1 MNKTKRILLVLLA
14 VFSAIGLWAQ
24 TTLLTQGF
32 ESTNMPSGW
41 TTNTAGSGNRIST
54 ADKHGGSRSCQ
65 IIVPANGAGNPWST
79 QLSVPAI
86 NNIPLEHV
94 IRISFWMRAVD
105 GDGQIRIST
114 GAKQLAQEGAYNT
127 DRQYLPTLTISDTW
141 TQYTHEIV
149 YDAGRM
155 ISTSSTLKLTFD
167 MGSVKGKTY
176 YVDDILVEDLGHGVI
191 DPNNYGN
198 FDEPFVDYAII
209 KSSGFEINSLAEVGT
224 VTGNIS
230 LSTEDKHDGAKSI
243 KAVNGAGTTP
253 DGLQLQLSETS
264 VIANNS
270 YKIYFWA
277 KAVGGAGQISVS
289 TAGGDQLTGSLSAKT
304 ISGEWAQYVYEGLKA
319 TGSNLQLYF
328 NMGSVADKTYFIDD
342 IYLVD
347 ITEPIL
353 DFSDGDNAT
362 RPLAKEHSK
371 FLGNIIAASSVSSV
385 PANFGTY
392 WNQVTAENGG
402 KWGTVLGNINNTTY
416 NWNAAD
422 AAYNYAKNNGLS
434 YKYHALVWGS
444 QEPSGLTG
452 VAPEVQ
458 KAKLEAYIEAV
469 AERYPD
475 LEFIDVV
482 NEPLHAPSNMREA
495 IGGNGETGWDWIV
508 WSFEKARSL
517 FPNAKLLINEYGV
530 IGDLPYAQR
539 YMEIIN
545 ILKERNLIDAI
556 GIQCHHFTI
565 DGVSVATMKQVLDL
579 LETSGLPVYVTE
591 FDATGDGSEKSQYRS
606 YKQKFPVL
614 WEHPAVAGV
623 TLWGYITGSTWKEG
637 TGIVSGPA
645 TTATERLAMKWLKSY
660 MVSDASHVPNKF
672 VDTDEPAGPQRI
684 TTFDFESG
692 NIDGW
697 SKPNPAEGIDITTED
712 KHGGTYALKL
722 VNGTGTSAWSVQATT
737 PKIPIVK
744 GHTYKL
750 SFWVRAVG
758 GGGQGRVSTGAG
770 QLGNQYL
777 ASQTNLPNTWRQI
790 TYNNLSAVGDT
801 LQLSFDFGYIANK
814 TYYIDDIVLEDLS
827 ADEEIIEITGD
838 PLAKDHTKFLG
849 NVIAGYIPAT
859 FDNYW
864 NQVTAEN
871 GGKWGSVEGTRD
883 VFSWTQAD
891 LAYNHAQ
898 TKKIPYKYHTF
909 VWGNQ
914 EPNWLTTISHE
925 EQIAELKEYMQA
937 VAERYPN
944 IDYIDVV
951 NEPLTG
957 HNPSNMRAALGGTGE
972 TGWDWVIESFRLA
985 REYFPNTDLHINDY
999 GIISDMN
1006 AARTYVT
1013 IINLLK
1019 ERDLIDG
1026 IGIQCHAF
1034 NMNGVSITTMT
1045 NVLDLLGATGLPIY
1059 VSELDMDVTSA
1070 TNETGQANLYRQKFP
1085 VLWEH
1090 ESVAGVTLWGYIM
1103 GTTWRT
1109 TSGIVEANNKEREAM
1124 TWLKEY
1130 MASETSKAVK
1140 NKFTSDVTLKT
1151 LEITGGELTP
1161 AFSPDVFQYTVK
1173 AGAEGIVIGTIA
1185 TNNRRANV
1193 EITTSSSRRAPGA
1206 QTVLPGQ
1213 TITITI
1219 TGEDASFTGT
1229 YTITVKSDV
1238 VPPLVYNEEN
1248 TGAAYPKP
1256 ALIDDLTQLP
1266 FVQKLPDPFKFTD
1279 GSRSTDFADW
1289 SQRRNEIKA
1298 MIEHYEIGTK
1308 PTNTPEEVTATYN
1321 EATRVLTVNVT
1332 VNGQTL
1338 TLTSTITLPAG
1349 EGPFPAMIG
1358 GSGNIYSS
1366 RNIAQIPFNHGQVM
1380 AHTQVRGNEPI
1391 NRLYPELTYMG
1402 AYSAWSW
1409 GISRLID
1416 GIEIALSDKID
1427 VSRLGVTGCSYAGK
1441 MALFAGAFD
1450 ERIALTIAQESG
1462 GGGYPA
1468 WRVSETIGSVENIG
1482 STNYSWFV
1490 EDMRRFSGNNAP
1502 RLPHD
1507 HHELLAMVAPR
1518 ALLVTGNAD
1527 MEWLADPSGY
1537 VSSRAAKYVYDTFG
1551 IGDRF
1556 GMSITNG
1563 HAHCAFPADLTTRVE
1578 AFVDK
1583 FLLGKEDVNTDVFA
1597 YPASYE
1603 NINYQFWMSDWA
1615 NVTEPTV
1622 ELEQYFYEAESR
1634 ECIGIGSDF
1643 VVGND
1648 EGASNGQYLT
1658 ITTVSGND
1666 TPPAIGSVINLP
1678 VTVNNHGT
1686 YYFYFRL
1693 NCQST
1698 DNDSFWVKIGGR
1710 TYEKHEGLST
1720 NGEWAWLPI
1729 TSAELTKGRH
1739 VVTIG
1744 YNGGGAKLDRIYV
1757 TNDATEIPTGMG
1769 GVECECIA
1777 LPIVTTF
1784 DFETGD
1790 IEGWA
1795 KQNPG
1800 GGIDITQED
1809 KYGGNY
1815 ALKMVSRG
1823 GSAWSV
1829 QAFSPH
1835 IDIVPEH
1842 EYKVSFWI
1850 KAAGGTG
1857 RGRISTQVGKLGG
1870 TYWADFNVPAD
1881 EWTQIVYDGLIAAE
1895 SPVRLSFDI
1904 GYVARTYYIDDIM
1917 IEDMTAKIAQDA
1929 TLKSLEVVG
1938 EVLTPAFDPEISEY
1952 TVLTGASS
1960 VEIIALSNNSN
1971 ASVFGAGTS
1980 NVSLGANDITITVT
1994 GEDGVST
2001 KQYKITVTRLNSSAI
2016 DWLTEFQVMD
2026 GLGTSNAFNK
2036 ASAIRQVYEI
2046 NPESGQRLLDLLFD
2060 DEKGIGLDIV
2070 RMIVGDG
2077 GITNPSTRAEWG
2089 NRWYD
2094 GPSDTVEPEEGQFVW
2109 DQPGWNDPTAPN
2121 YKGNFDKD
2129 NVWMCHKAMEYG
2141 VKTFYA
2147 NAWTPPYWMKQNNSV
2162 VGNNSGNQ
2170 TQGTQGDRLKDDY
2183 YGKYANY
2190 LIQFA
2195 LGYYREFGIH
2205 ITHIGP
2211 ANESEASHTSYSGFR
2226 INVEQYQKLL
2236 GEMKIKL
2243 AEYADDFAALG
2254 ITPPII
2260 VGPEGTSINQSANT
2274 GGSNYGALM
2283 SSDIG
2288 KEMFGVFSTHL
2299 YGGAN
2304 TFANGP
2310 QTATAATGSF
2320 PTWLRDYN
2328 SIWQTEYMTQN
2339 NSSSASSANT
2349 QLYANQGIT
2358 DGLYWANLISNMFAS
2373 DPGFTGWIWWWA
2385 AAANGA
2391 DGSDLIRI
2399 FNSGSPQG
2407 NGSTTSG
2414 VYRVFKRFYTFGNFS
2429 RFVNPG
2435 FVRIGANRAPVS
2447 GVNVTAYKDPATDK
2461 YVIVAVNTST
2471 TTEQTISFSLKDFPT
2486 GANAVVGYVTDASR
2500 NQKKLDPISITGGQF
2515 IATLPINSVITFV
2528 PESIDNLPGLDTNR
2542 DIFSILEAEENDGIG
2557 GNVSVVDGS
2566 VNKAVDGLKNGNY
2579 IKYANVDFVDGSAN
2593 GGIVR
2598 RHVLSLDAIVK
2609 APVGGII
2616 EARIDN
2622 PYDGKIVGRFVIA
2635 EGNNS
2640 YQTVSAQIN
2649 TGDNAAQGFHDLYLI
2664 FGGSEESIFTVDR
2677 FVFGEKVVATDFWA
2691 ASNNLVSNGSFETGS
2706 GSPRRP
2712 TGWTTIAGANALE
2725 ATSNQTYSAP
2735 PTATNQTAAYSAQ
2748 SLAGAGVAQD
2758 VTTALAGKDGLKM
2771 QIISQFMPTT
2781 FGESDAQV
2789 KLVAYNGTTVVD
2801 TKVIASRKINQKE
2814 VTYGKATQKAGFLP
2828 WFWFQLDSVFTY
2840 EEPTVAFTKI
2850 QIEFTDNTANDLFIE
2865 EVSLTLAN
2873 YNPIVITPM
2882 EVVEITPADG
2892 TAGVLDVALNA
2903 EVKVTFNQSIE
2914 TFGTPDLTNIT
2925 ISGATGVSA
2934 SFEGNVITIAH
2945 SDFDYD
2951 TEYTVTIPAGSVADY
2966 NSDIVWTFT
2975 TRKAPMELI
2984 STIPANGTAGVLD
2997 VALNAEVKVTFNQSI
3012 ETFGTPDL
3020 TNITISGVSG
3030 VSASF
3035 TSDVI
3040 TIAHA
3045 NFDYDTEYTVTV
3057 PSGSV
3062 VGYDN
3067 AIVWKFTTRKP
3078 PMELISVTPA
3088 DGTAGVLD
3096 VALNADVKVTFNQ
3109 PVATFGTPNLT
3120 NIVINGA
3127 TEVSAS
3133 FVGNEIIIA
3142 HGDFQY
3148 DTEYTVTIPTGSVVG
3163 YTDAIIWKFTT
3174 RKPDMDVISKTP
3186 ADGTAGVLDVALN
3199 AEVKVTFNQSVA
3211 TFGTPNLTNIVIS
3224 GATGVSASFADNVIT
3239 IAHGDFQY
3247 DTEYTVTIPAGS
3259 VVGYDNAIVWKFTTR
3274 KPPMELISAT
3284 PANGTVNVMLNADV
3298 KVTFNQSITMFG
3310 TPDLSNIVI
3319 SGANGVSALFADNVI
3334 TIAHS
3339 NFEYDTE
3346 YTVTIPAG
3354 SIVGYDEAV
3363 VWKFTTIKAMAVV
3376 SLIPADG
3383 TAGVLDVAL
3392 NAEVKVIFNQSVA
3405 TFGTPVLDNVTINGV
3420 TIGVSASF
3428 ADNVITIAHSDF
3440 QYDTEY
3446 TVTVPTGSVVGYD
3459 NAILWKFTT
3468 RKPPM
3473 ELISVIPNNG
3483 ATGVAVDAE
3492 ITVTFNQSVA
3502 MFGTPKLYKIELS
3515 ETMGVQVS
3523 SNGSVITITHNDF
3536 APNTEYTVTIPAGT
3550 IIGYD
3555 MDIVRKFTTSN
3566 APIEILAV
3574 TPADGSIDVDVDAP
3588 ITVTFQ
3594 KNPYIN
3600 GIEPSWDLITIKDA
3614 AGNDVSG
3621 AVMGMGISGNTFT
3634 ISHSTF
3640 NYETEYT
3647 VNIPVGTITGLTANK
3662 TWKFTTGKNPNGIG
3676 NLNTDNVTV
3685 YPTITS
3691 DKVQVTTS
3699 NKAHIRLCDLTG
3711 KTIEAH
3717 DSMGGVYELDLS
3729 SRATGVYFTIIT
3741 IGEKTITHK
3750 IVKK

>member
-1 MNKTKRILLVLLA
+1 MKKTKRILLVLLA
-14 VFSAIGLWAQ
+14 VFYAVGLWAQ
-24 TTLLTQGF
+24 TTLFSYGF
-32 ESTNMPSGW
+32 ETNTPSGW
-41 TTNTAGSGNRIST
+41 TTNPGTGGSTAIST
-54 ADKHGGSRSCQ
+54 NDKHDGSRSYRVV
-65 IIVPANGAGNPWST
+65 VPANGAGNPWST
-79 QLSVPAI
+79 QFGLPTLQ
-86 NNIPLEHV
+86 NIPLEHV
-94 IRISFWMRAVD
+94 IRISFWMRAD
-105 GDGQIRIST
+105 GGDGQIRIST

-176 YVDDILVEDLGHGVI
+176 FVDDILVEDLGHGVI
-191 DPNNYGN
+191 DPNNYGS
-198 FDEPFVDYAII
+198 FAEPFADYTII

-224 VTGNIS
+224 ATGNIS
-230 LSTEDKHDGAKSI
+230 LSTEDKHDGTKAL
-243 KAVNGAGTTP
+243 KAVNGASTTP

-264 VIANNS
+264 VIANHS

-289 TAGGDQLTGSLSAKT
+289 TAGGNQLTGSLSAKT
-304 ISGEWAQYVYEGLKA
+304 ISGEWAQYVYENLKA
-319 TGSNLQLYF
+319 NGDALQLYF

-347 ITEPIL
+347 ITEPVL

-362 RPLAKEHSK
+362 RPLAKDHSK
-371 FLGNIIAASSVSSV
+371 FLGNIIAASSVSGV

-402 KWGTVLGNINNTTY
+402 KWGTVLGSINNTTY
-416 NWNAAD
+416 SWNAAD

-452 VAPEVQ
+452 VAPAVQ

-469 AERYPD
+469 AARYPD

-495 IGGNGETGWDWIV
+495 IGGDGETGWDWII

-517 FPNAKLLINEYGV
+517 FPNATLLINEFGV

-591 FDATGDGSEKSQYRS
+591 FDAIGDGSEKSQYRS

-645 TTATERLAMKWLKSY
+645 TTATERLALKWLKSY
-660 MVSDASHVPNKF
+660 MVSDASKVTNKF
-672 VDTDEPAGPQRI
+672 TSDVTLKSLEIVGATLTPAFNPAVLEYTITTAASSIEIKATTNNRRATVSGTGTHDISAGENRFTITVTGEDGVSTRQYVVVVTIPAAPARI

-697 SKPNPAEGIDITTED
+697 IKANLGAGIDITTED
-712 KHGGTYALKL
+712 KHGGTYALKMI
-722 VNGTGTSAWSVQATT
+722 NGTGTSAWSVQATT
-737 PKIPIVK
+737 PKIPIVR

-750 SFWVRAVG
+750 SFWVRTVG

-770 QLGNQYL
+770 QLGSQYL
-777 ASQTNLPNTWRQI
+777 TSQTNLPDTWRQI

-801 LQLSFDFGYIANK
+801 LQLSFDFGYIPNK

-827 ADEEIIEITGD
+827 ADDKPIVITGD

-871 GGKWGSVEGTRD
+871 GGKWGSVEGTRG
-883 VFSWTQAD
+883 VFNWTQAD
-891 LAYNHAQ
+891 LAYSHAQ

-914 EPNWLTTISHE
+914 EPNWLTTISNE

-957 HNPSNMRAALGGTGE
+957 HNPSNMRAALGGAGT

-985 REYFPNTDLHINDY
+985 REYFPNTNLHINDY

-1034 NMNGVSITTMT
+1034 NMNGVSTTTMT

-1130 MASETSKAVK
+1130 MASATSKAVK

-1173 AGAEGIVIGTIA
+1173 AGAEGIVIGAIA
-1185 TNNRRANV
+1185 SNNRRANV
-1193 EITTSSSRRAPGA
+1193 EITTGSSRARRAPGA

-1238 VPPLVYNEEN
+1238 VPPLVYAVEN
-1248 TGAAYPKP
+1248 TGAGLFPAP
-1256 ALIDDLTQLP
+1256 ALIDDLTKLP
-1266 FVQKLPDPFKFTD
+1266 FVQKLPDPFKFAD
-1279 GSRSTDFADW
+1279 GSRSTNFADW
-1289 SQRRNEIKA
+1289 SQRRNEIKT

-1308 PTNTPEEVTATYN
+1308 PNRPENITATYN
-1321 EATRVLTVNVT
+1321 EATQVLTVNVT

-1338 TLTSTITLPAG
+1338 TLTSTITLP
-1349 EGPFPAMIG
+1349 EGDGKFPAIIG
-1358 GSGNIYSS
+1358 LGGGTGSLPTNIFTS
-1366 RNIAQIPFNHGQVM
+1366 RDIAQIPFNYGQVM
-1380 AHTQVRGNEPI
+1380 AHQQIRGSEPI
-1391 NRLYPELTYMG
+1391 NKLYPELTYMG

-1409 GISRLID
+1409 GVSRLID
-1416 GIEIALSDKID
+1416 GIEIALADKID
-1427 VSRLGVTGCSYAGK
+1427 VSRLAVTGCSFAGK

-1468 WRVSETIGSVENIG
+1468 WRVSETIGAVENLG
-1482 STNYSWFV
+1482 NTDYHWFI
-1490 EDMRRFSGNNAP
+1490 EDMRRFSGSNVP

-1507 HHELLAMVAPR
+1507 HHELMAMVAPR

-1527 MEWLADPSGY
+1527 MIWLADPAGY
-1537 VSSRAAKYVYDTFG
+1537 VSSRAVKYIYDTFG

-1556 GMSITNG
+1556 GVSITNG
-1563 HAHCAFPADLTTRVE
+1563 HDHCNVPAALRTRAE

-1583 FLLGKEDVNTDVFA
+1583 FLLGDETVNTDIFA
-1597 YPASYE
+1597 YPSSFE

-1615 NVTEPTV
+1615 NVVEPAA
-1622 ELEQYFYEAESR
+1622 ELEQYYYEAESR
-1634 ECIGIGSDF
+1634 TCINIGNEF
-1643 VVGND
+1643 VVVD
-1648 EGASNGQYLT
+1648 DATASNGQYLT
-1658 ITTVSGND
+1658 ITTASDN
-1666 TPPAIGSVINLP
+1666 SVAATGGRVLNLP
-1678 VTVNNHGT
+1678 VTVGSHGK
-1686 YYFYFRL
+1686 YYLYFRM

-1698 DNDSFWVKIGGR
+1698 DNDSFWVRIGGR
-1710 TYEKHEGLST
+1710 NFEKHEGLST
-1720 NGEWAWLPI
+1720 NGEWAWVAI
-1729 TSAELTKGRH
+1729 TDVELTKGRH
-1739 VVTIG
+1739 VITIG
-1744 YNGGGAKLDRIYV
+1744 YNGGGAKLDRIYI
-1757 TNDATEIPTGMG
+1757 TNSATAIPSGMG
-1769 GVECECIA
+1769 GEDCECIA
-1777 LPIVTTF
+1777 LPIITTL
-1784 DFETGD
+1784 DFETGNID
-1790 IEGWA
+1790 GWH

-1809 KYGGNY
+1809 KHGGEY
-1815 ALKMVSRG
+1815 ALKMVSPG

-1829 QAFSPH
+1829 QAASPP
-1835 IDIVPEH
+1835 IDIVPEN
-1842 EYKVSFWI
+1842 EYRFSFWI
-1850 KAAGGTG
+1850 KSVGGSG
-1857 RGRISTQVGKLGG
+1857 RGRISMAAGMLDKQ
-1870 TYWADFNVPAD
+1870 YWDDFNVPAN
-1881 EWTQIVYDGLIAAE
+1881 EWTQVVFDSLIAGE
-1895 SPVRLSFDI
+1895 SPFKFYFDI
-1904 GYVARTYYIDDIM
+1904 GYVARTYYIDDIE
-1917 IEDMTAKIAQDA
+1917 IENLTAKVTRDA
-1929 TLKSLEVVG
+1929 TLKSLEITG
-1938 EVLTPAFDPEISEY
+1938 GVLTPAFDPEILEY
-1952 TVLTGASS
+1952 TMATGVSS
-1960 VEIIALSNNSN
+1960 VETTALPNNPN
-1971 ASVFGAGTS
+1971 ASVSGTGTKDL
-1980 NVSLGANDITITVT
+1980 SLGNNTITITVT
-1994 GEDGVST
+1994 GEDGFST
-2001 KQYKITVTRLNSSAI
+2001 QQYVITVTRTNVSTI
-2016 DWLTEFQVMD
+2016 DWLTEYQKMD

-2046 NPESGQRLLDLLFD
+2046 NPEGGQRLLDLLFD

-2077 GITNPSTRAEWG
+2077 GITNPATRAEWG

-2109 DQPGWNDPTAPN
+2109 DQPGWNDPSAPN

-2129 NVWMCHKAMEYG
+2129 NIWMCQKAMEYG

-2162 VGNNSGNQ
+2162 VGNSNGNHA
-2170 TQGTQGDRLKDDY
+2170 QGTQGDRLKDDY
-2183 YGKYANY
+2183 YGKYAHY

-2211 ANESEASHTSYSGFR
+2211 GNESESSHTSYSGFR
-2226 INVEQYQKLL
+2226 INATQYQTLL
-2236 GEMKIKL
+2236 TEMKREL
-2243 AEYADDFAALG
+2243 AESAADFAALG

-2260 VGPEGTSINQSANT
+2260 VGPEGTSLSQGTSTAS
-2274 GGSNYGALM
+2274 GGYGLVM
-2283 SSDIG
+2283 NSDLG
-2288 KEMFGVFSTHL
+2288 REMFGVFSTHL
-2299 YGGAN
+2299 YGTSSFNNA
-2304 TFANGP
+2304 TL
-2310 QTATAATGSF
+2310 TAGTTAYPA
-2320 PTWLRDYN
+2320 WLRNYKL
-2328 SIWQTEYMTQN
+2328 WQTEYMTQN
-2339 NSSSASSANT
+2339 TGNSASNSNT
-2349 QLYANQGIT
+2349 QLYANQSIT
-2358 DGLYWANLISNMFAS
+2358 DGVTWANLISNMFAS
-2373 DPGFTGWIWWWA
+2373 DPGFNAWIWWWA

-2407 NGSTTSG
+2407 NGSTVTG
-2414 VYRVFKRFYTFGNFS
+2414 TYRVFKRFYTFGNFS

-2435 FVRIGANRAPVS
+2435 FVHIGATRVPETGLNI
-2447 GVNVTAYKDPATDK
+2447 TAYKDPETEK
-2461 YVIVAVNTST
+2461 YAIVAVNTGTSAT
-2471 TTEQTISFSLKDFPT
+2471 SQRTISFNLSNFPE
-2486 GANAVVGYVTDASR
+2486 GANAVVGYITDASK
-2500 NQKKLDPISITGGQF
+2500 NQKKMDPIPIIDGQF
-2515 IATLPINSVITFV
+2515 VATLPISSVITFV
-2528 PESIDNLPGLDTNR
+2528 PESIDNLPGLDTNH
-2542 DIFSILEAEENDGIG
+2542 DIFSVLEAEENDGING
-2557 GNVSVVDGS
+2557 TTSIVDGS
-2566 VNKAVDGLKNGNY
+2566 VNSAFNKSVDGLKNGNY
-2579 IKYANVDFVDGSAN
+2579 IKFKNMDFADGSAN

-2598 RHVLSLDAIVK
+2598 RHVLSMSAIVK
-2609 APVGGII
+2609 APAGGVIL
-2616 EARIDN
+2616 ARIDDPVN
-2622 PYDGKIVGRFVIA
+2622 GKVVGRFNLA
-2635 EGNNS
+2635 KNNN
-2640 YQTVSAQIN
+2640 YQTVTTQIN
-2649 TGDNAAQGFHDLYLI
+2649 TGDNAAQGFHDFYLV
-2664 FGGSEESIFTVDR
+2664 FGGSEEAVFTADR
-2677 FVFGEKVVATDFWA
+2677 FTFGETVVAGNFLVAGTA
-2691 ASNNLVSNGSFETGS
+2691 AGTNLLTNGSFETALTS
-2706 GSPRRP
+2706 GTPR
-2712 TGWTTIAGANALE
+2712 WTTLDGRAAAANVLAI
-2725 ATSNQTYSAP
+2725 TTNQNYSAP
-2735 PTATNQTAAYSAQ
+2735 PTVNNSTAANSIQAFN
-2748 SLAGAGVAQD
+2748 GAGIAQD
-2758 VTTALAGKDGLKM
+2758 VTSRLAGKNGVEM
-2771 QIISQFMPTT
+2771 QIIAQFMPTT
-2781 FGESDAQV
+2781 FGETDAQI

-2801 TKVIASRKINQKE
+2801 TKVIASRKINQKQ
-2814 VTYGKATQKAGFLP
+2814 VTYGKATQKADFLP

-2840 EEPTVAFTKI
+2840 QEPTVEFNKI
-2850 QIEFTDNTANDLFIE
+2850 QIEFTDNTSNNLFIDE
-2865 EVSLTLAN
+2865 ASLSVINFAPIITTTGTTLADGFEN
-2873 YNPIVITPM
+2873 RVYEPVSVSAIGAANFKWSIESGELPTGLTIDPATGEISGTP
-2882 EVVEITPADG
+2882 TARG
-2892 TAGVLDVALNA
+2892 TYTFT
-2903 EVKVTFNQSIE
+2903 VKVENSLGSDTKTFSIFVDVYLKLE
-2914 TFGTPDLTNIT
+2914 
-2925 ISGATGVSA
+2925 S
-2934 SFEGNVITIAH
+2934 
-2945 SDFDYD
+2945 
-2951 TEYTVTIPAGSVADY
+2951 VT
-2966 NSDIVWTFT
+2966 
-2975 TRKAPMELI
+2975 
-2984 STIPANGTAGVLD
+2984 PANGTVGALA
-2997 VALNAEVKVTFNQSI
+2997 VALDAEIKATFNH
-3012 ETFGTPDL
+3012 DL
-3020 TNITISGVSG
+3020 
-3030 VSASF
+3030 
-3035 TSDVI
+3035 
-3040 TIAHA
+3040 
-3045 NFDYDTEYTVTV
+3045 
-3057 PSGSV
+3057 
-3062 VGYDN
+3062 
-3067 AIVWKFTTRKP
+3067 
-3078 PMELISVTPA
+3078 
-3088 DGTAGVLD
+3088 
-3096 VALNADVKVTFNQ
+3096 
-3109 PVATFGTPNLT
+3109 ATFSTPNLS
-3120 NIVINGA
+3120 NV
-3127 TEVSAS
+3127 
-3133 FVGNEIIIA
+3133 
-3142 HGDFQY
+3142 
-3148 DTEYTVTIPTGSVVG
+3148 
-3163 YTDAIIWKFTT
+3163 
-3174 RKPDMDVISKTP
+3174 
-3186 ADGTAGVLDVALN
+3186 
-3199 AEVKVTFNQSVA
+3199 
-3211 TFGTPNLTNIVIS
+3211 VIS
-3224 GATGVSASFADNVIT
+3224 GATGVSASFVDSVIT
-3239 IAHGDFQY
+3239 IAHDNFAY
-3247 DTEYTVTIPAGS
+3247 DT
-3259 VVGYDNAIVWKFTTR
+3259 
-3274 KPPMELISAT
+3274 
-3284 PANGTVNVMLNADV
+3284 
-3298 KVTFNQSITMFG
+3298 Q
-3310 TPDLSNIVI
+3310 
-3319 SGANGVSALFADNVI
+3319 
-3334 TIAHS
+3334 
-3339 NFEYDTE
+3339 

-3354 SIVGYDEAV
+3354 SIVGYDDAI
-3363 VWKFTTIKAMAVV
+3363 VWTFTTRKPPMEVISVTPANGAAGVLEVALNADVKITFNQPVTTFGTPSWIFAMINGGYVFGSYVDNVITLPHNDFAYDTQYTVTISAGTITGYNEAISWTFKTRKAPLE
-3376 SLIPADG
+3376 LISVTPTDG
-3383 TAGVLDVAL
+3383 TAGVLDVEID
-3392 NAEVKVIFNQSVA
+3392 AEIKATFNQSVA
-3405 TFGTPVLDNVTINGV
+3405 TFGTPVLDNVKINGV
-3420 TIGVSASF
+3420 TTGVSASF
-3428 ADNVITIAHSDF
+3428 VGNEIVIAHANF
-3440 QYDTEY
+3440 EYDTEY
-3446 TVTVPTGSVVGYD
+3446 TVTIPSGSIFTCD
-3459 NAILWKFTT
+3459 DTPAIVTYEEIVWTFTT

-3473 ELISVIPNNG
+3473 ELISIIPNNG
-3483 ATGVAVDAE
+3483 ATGVDVDAE

-3555 MDIVRKFTTSN
+3555 IDIVRKFTTSN

-3574 TPADGSIDVDVDAP
+3574 TPDDGSIDVDVDASV
-3588 ITVTFQ
+3588 TVTFQ

-3600 GIEPSWDLITIKDA
+3600 GTEPSWDLITIKDA
-3614 AGNDVSG
+3614 AGKDVSG
-3621 AVMGMGISGNTFT
+3621 IVTGMGISGNTFT

-3711 KTIEAH
+3711 KIIEAH
-3717 DSMGGVYELDLS
+3717 DSMGGIYELDLS
-3729 SRATGVYFTIIT
+3729 SRATGVYFTVIT